1 MLSTIH
7 KNVGVTR
14 DRRKKPN
21 KITLYDHTKGGVDI
35 VDFISSK
42 LSVHIKSKRWTI
54 NVLVFILDIVRTNA
68 KTILRESTNSNLTTF
83 KFVRELE

>member
-21 KITLYDHTKGGVDI
+21 KIALYDHTKGGVDI

-83 KFVRELE
+83 KFKRELG